1 MRRGAGGLVARAT
14 EADFVRMKEHLDA
27 LERATDQQSFREA
40 GYAFHLEIARATR
53 NPLLVRIFEMIIE
66 ARARAGGTSFAI
78 STTTVSIQVD
88 AATRNIHPGKP
99 STISMSRGRRT
110 CSTVFPK
117 SLMVSCGFRRSRDW
131 GFRERGPY
139 RQISARSPQLHV
151 PVPKRLG
158 AAL

>member
-27 LERATDQQSFREA
+27 FERATDQQSFREA

-78 STTTVSIQVD
+78 STTTV
-88 AATRNIHPGKP
+88 
-99 STISMSRGRRT
+99 
-110 CSTVFPK
+110 
-117 SLMVSCGFRRSRDW
+117 RRSRSKSNRRVLQALRDRDTARARQLMRAHLW
-131 GFRERGPY
+131 SMIADVAGPVQ
-139 RQISARSPQLHV
+139 RD
-151 PVPKRLG
+151 
-158 AAL
+158 